1 MKLFLFFVNLSH
13 WCQKRINYLECK
25 CVIYQWWHV
34 HVLLSDNV
42 CIECPVWFWR
52 THIKYIHA
60 STLLEQRIRSLRNLN
75 WKDWIWRWWLVG
87 LHQKNNHKNSTHWD
101 PLSLYIPLS
110 NFILLF
116 AKNGTSGQNFRNFC
130 HIFIS
135 VKFLGLIF
143 GGIRKDIHKGG
154 KIHIQSFSQNQ

>member
-87 LHQKNNHKNSTHWD
+87 LHQKNNHKYFTLHWD
-101 PLSLYIPLS
+101 PHSCPS
-110 NFILLF
+110 PSP
-116 AKNGTSGQNFRNFC
+116 TSFFC
-130 HIFIS
+130 HLFIS
-135 VKFLGLIF
+135 VKLLGLFF
-143 GGIRKDIHKGG
+143 GGIPKDIHKGG
-154 KIHIQSFSQNQ
+154 KIQIMSFSQNQ